1 MNDLRQIDLNLYRVF
16 AVVYRER
23 SLTRAAEILC
33 LSQSAV
39 SHAIGRLRQSLD
51 DPLFVR
57 EGQGV
62 MPTAVAD
69 KLWPDID
76 AALNLLRLAAAR
88 SHDFDPQRDITQVT
102 IAMNDEL
109 EPSLLPPLVAHLREQ
124 LSHVRPSGAVSAS
137 AMPSNTPSN
146 TPSNATAVPIASV
159 RLDRSNLRA
168 DLAARRLDIAI
179 DVAQQVSPDIAH
191 AALASDDFVVVARQP
206 MKLTR
211 ESYFAAQHVIVS
223 SRRTGRAVE
232 DMAMA
237 KLGFE
242 RQVVLRCQHYEAAC
256 KVVAASDCLLTMPRR
271 QVRVS
276 SGLAVM
282 AMPLALPDLELHAY
296 WHRQR
301 ETEPALMWLR
311 EQLFQAL
318 QA

>member
-1 MNDLRQIDLNLYRVF
+1 MNDMRQIDLNLYRVF

-62 MPTAVAD
+62 MPTVAAD

-124 LSHVRPSGAVSAS
+124 FLQAPDSNATL
-137 AMPSNTPSN
+137 SNT
-146 TPSNATAVPIASV
+146 TAVPISSV

-211 ESYFAAQHVIVS
+211 ERYFAAQHVIVS

-271 QVRVS
+271 QVRLS

-301 ETEPALMWLR
+301 ETEPALIWLR

-318 QA
+318 QT

>member
-39 SHAIGRLRQSLD
+39 SHAIGRLRQSLG

-62 MPTAVAD
+62 MPTSVAD

-88 SHDFDPQRDITQVT
+88 SHDFDPQRDINQVT

-124 LSHVRPSGAVSAS
+124 VSGAV
-137 AMPSNTPSN
+137 
-146 TPSNATAVPIASV
+146 PISSV
-159 RLDRSNLRA
+159 RLDRSSLRA

-191 AALASDDFVVVARQP
+191 AALASDDFVVVARQL

-211 ESYFAAQHVIVS
+211 ERYFAAQHVIVS

-271 QVRVS
+271 QVRLS

-282 AMPLALPDLELHAY
+282 AMPLALPDLALHAY

-318 QA
+318 QT

>member
-62 MPTAVAD
+62 MPTSVAD

-76 AALNLLRLAAAR
+76 AALNMLRLAAAR
-88 SHDFDPQRDITQVT
+88 SHEFDPQRDITQVT

-124 LSHVRPSGAVSAS
+124 LSG
-137 AMPSNTPSN
+137 
-146 TPSNATAVPIASV
+146 AVPIASV

-191 AALASDDFVVVARQP
+191 VALASDDFVVVARQP

-211 ESYFAAQHVIVS
+211 ERYFAAQHVIVS

-271 QVRVS
+271 QVRLS
-276 SGLAVM
+276 SGFAVM
-282 AMPLALPDLELHAY
+282 AMPLALPDLALHAY

-318 QA
+318 QT

>member
-1 MNDLRQIDLNLYRVF
+1 MNNMNDLRQIDLNLYRVF

-62 MPTAVAD
+62 MPTVVAD

-124 LSHVRPSGAVSAS
+124 FLHAPAS
-137 AMPSNTPSN
+137 NATLSNT
-146 TPSNATAVPIASV
+146 TAVPIASV

-211 ESYFAAQHVIVS
+211 ERYFAAQHVIVS

-271 QVRVS
+271 QVRLS

-301 ETEPALMWLR
+301 ETEPALIWLR

-318 QA
+318 QT

>member
-62 MPTAVAD
+62 MPTSVAD

-76 AALNLLRLAAAR
+76 AALNMLRLAAAR
-88 SHDFDPQRDITQVT
+88 SHEFDPQRDITQVT

-124 LSHVRPSGAVSAS
+124 LSG
-137 AMPSNTPSN
+137 
-146 TPSNATAVPIASV
+146 AVPIASV

-211 ESYFAAQHVIVS
+211 ERYFAAQHVIVS

-271 QVRVS
+271 QVRLS
-276 SGLAVM
+276 SGFAVM
-282 AMPLALPDLELHAY
+282 AMPLALPDLALHAY

-318 QA
+318 QT

>member
-62 MPTAVAD
+62 MPTVVAD

-124 LSHVRPSGAVSAS
+124 FLQAPDSNATL
-137 AMPSNTPSN
+137 SNT
-146 TPSNATAVPIASV
+146 TAVPISSV

-211 ESYFAAQHVIVS
+211 ERYFAAQHVIVS

-237 KLGFE
+237 ILGFE

-271 QVRVS
+271 QVRLS

-301 ETEPALMWLR
+301 ETEPALIWLR

-318 QA
+318 QT

>member
-1 MNDLRQIDLNLYRVF
+1 MNDIRRIDLNLYRVF

-23 SLTRAAEILC
+23 NLTRAAEILC

-39 SHAIGRLRQSLD
+39 SHAIGRLREHVD

-62 MPTAVAD
+62 MPTPLAD
-69 KLWPDID
+69 RLWPDID

-88 SHDFDPQRDITQVT
+88 SHEFDPQRDITQLT
-102 IAMNDEL
+102 LAMNDEL
-109 EPSLLPPLVAHLREQ
+109 EPSLLPPLVAQLRNSLGPQ
-124 LSHVRPSGAVSAS
+124 SAVA
-137 AMPSNTPSN
+137 
-146 TPSNATAVPIASV
+146 IASV
-159 RLDRSNLRA
+159 RLDRSSLRA

-179 DVAQQVSPDIAH
+179 DVAQPMPPDIAH
-191 AALASDDFVVVARQP
+191 AALASDDFVVVSRQSI
-206 MKLTR
+206 KLTPER
-211 ESYFAAQHVIVS
+211 YFAAQHVIVS

-256 KVVAASDCLLTMPRR
+256 KVVAGSDCLLTMPRR
-271 QVRVS
+271 QVRLS
-276 SGLAVM
+276 SGLVVM

-311 EQLFQAL
+311 EQLFSAL
-318 QA
+318 NT

>member
-1 MNDLRQIDLNLYRVF
+1 MNNMNDQRQIDLNLYRVF

-62 MPTAVAD
+62 MPTLVAD

-88 SHDFDPQRDITQVT
+88 SHDFDPQRDVTQVT
-102 IAMNDEL
+102 FAMNDEL
-109 EPSLLPPLVAHLREQ
+109 EPSLLPPLVAHLRQQ
-124 LSHVRPSGAVSAS
+124 LLHVPLSSA
-137 AMPSNTPSN
+137 TPSK
-146 TPSNATAVPIASV
+146 ATTVPISSV
-159 RLDRSNLRA
+159 RLDRSSLRA

-179 DVAQQVSPDIAH
+179 DVAQPVSPDIAH

-206 MKLTR
+206 LKLTR
-211 ESYFAAQHVIVS
+211 ERYFAAQHVIVS

-237 KLGFE
+237 KLGLE

-271 QVRVS
+271 QVRLS

-301 ETEPALMWLR
+301 ETEPALIWLR
-311 EQLFQAL
+311 EQLFCAL
-318 QA
+318 AV

>member
-62 MPTAVAD
+62 MPTGVAD

-88 SHDFDPQRDITQVT
+88 SHDFDPPRDITQVT

-124 LSHVRPSGAVSAS
+124 FSSVRLLGVVSANT
-137 AMPSNTPSN
+137 ALSNTSSN
-146 TPSNATAVPIASV
+146 MTTVPVSSV
-159 RLDRSNLRA
+159 RLDRSSLRA

-211 ESYFAAQHVIVS
+211 ERYFAAQHVIVS

-237 KLGFE
+237 KLGLE
-242 RQVVLRCQHYEAAC
+242 RQVVLRCQNYEAAC

-271 QVRVS
+271 QVRQS

-282 AMPLALPDLELHAY
+282 AMPLVLPDLELHAY

-301 ETEPALMWLR
+301 ETEPELMWLR
-311 EQLFQAL
+311 EQLFAAL
-318 QA
+318 QT

>member
-1 MNDLRQIDLNLYRVF
+1 MNDLRPIDLNLYRVF

-39 SHAIGRLRQSLD
+39 SHAIGRLRQSLG

-62 MPTAVAD
+62 MPTAMAD
-69 KLWPDID
+69 TLWPDID

-88 SHDFDPQRDITQVT
+88 SHDFTPQRDITQVT

-109 EPSLLPPLVAHLREQ
+109 EPSLLPPVVAHVRQ
-124 LSHVRPSGAVSAS
+124 HVSS
-137 AMPSNTPSN
+137 
-146 TPSNATAVPIASV
+146 AVPIASV
-159 RLDRSNLRA
+159 RLDRRSLRA

-179 DVAQQVSPDIAH
+179 DVAQPMPPDIAH

-211 ESYFAAQHVIVS
+211 ERYFAAQHVIVS

-237 KLGFE
+237 KLGLE

-271 QVRVS
+271 QVRLS

-282 AMPLALPDLELHAY
+282 PLPLALPDLALHAY

-301 ETEPALMWLR
+301 ESEPALLWLR
-311 EQLFQAL
+311 EQLFAAL
-318 QA
+318 TPPT

>member
-1 MNDLRQIDLNLYRVF
+1 MNKMNDQRQIDLNLYRVF

-62 MPTAVAD
+62 MPTVVAD

-124 LSHVRPSGAVSAS
+124 FLHAPDSDATL
-137 AMPSNTPSN
+137 SNT
-146 TPSNATAVPIASV
+146 TAVPISSV

-211 ESYFAAQHVIVS
+211 ERYFAAQHVIVS

-271 QVRVS
+271 QVRLS

-301 ETEPALMWLR
+301 ETEPALIWLR

-318 QA
+318 QT

>member
-1 MNDLRQIDLNLYRVF
+1 MNGLRQIDLNLYRVF

-39 SHAIGRLRQSLD
+39 SHAIGRLRQSLG

-62 MPTAVAD
+62 MPTSVAD

-88 SHDFDPQRDITQVT
+88 SHDFDPQRDINQVT

-124 LSHVRPSGAVSAS
+124 VSG
-137 AMPSNTPSN
+137 
-146 TPSNATAVPIASV
+146 AVPIASV
-159 RLDRSNLRA
+159 RLDRSSLRA

-211 ESYFAAQHVIVS
+211 ERYFAAQHVIVS

-271 QVRVS
+271 QVRLS

-282 AMPLALPDLELHAY
+282 AMPLALPDLALHAY

-318 QA
+318 QT